1 VTPAVSVRQPARPAP
16 PSPSAGRDHGARLMR
31 LLVCAAVAAPIVAY
45 LWLALHRVGYPFE
58 LDWMEGGSVELT
70 ARVAAGH
77 SIYATPSLGFVGWTY
92 PPLYYWITAGVAK
105 LIGIGFL
112 PLRLV
117 SLTASLVSMAT
128 LAWIV
133 IRETGNRIAGLVAAG
148 LFAATFRISGAWFD
162 TGRVDSLFLALTLL
176 TVAWGRW
183 ARGVHGGVGLGMLA
197 FLACFT
203 KQTAL
208 LALLPALVFVAVTRR
223 RVGVPALLTLLG
235 LVVASTAVLDA
246 ATHGWYGYYVFSEL
260 AHQPWARQVWLGFW
274 RDDILHR
281 QWPLLILLLAGA
293 VTLTWH
299 ARRPPALSAPPAYYA
314 AAAAGLIIS
323 AWISRLHTGGY
334 ENVLMPAYAAIALL
348 AGLTYAGLIDGPHGR
363 VALPLLGV
371 ALGVQLG
378 LLVYPIGAQIPTAAD
393 RAVGAQLIARLRAL
407 PGPVI
412 VIRHPWYA
420 TQAGKGTFAQAEA
433 IDDVLRSASTRG
445 ARALRASLRD
455 ALDTDNVQAVVL
467 DGPWD
472 ARLLEP
478 ELTRDFRLQTK
489 PITTSRL
496 YPLTDVRTAP
506 TLLYLRIGRARQ
518 TRPREKT
525 HRAGIAP
532 VTEKDRGRQR
542 LGKTWPSDRPRH
554 SIARRLA

>member
-1 VTPAVSVRQPARPAP
+1 VTLAVSVRSAGRPAP
-16 PSPSAGRDHGARLMR
+16 PPPSAGRHHGSLPMR
-31 LLVCAAVAAPIVAY
+31 LLVCAAVAAPIAAY
-45 LWLALHRVGYPFE
+45 LWVALHRVGYPYE

-92 PPLYYWITAGVAK
+92 PPLYYWITAAVAK
-105 LIGIGFL
+105 LIGAGFL

-176 TVAWGRW
+176 TVGWGRW
-183 ARGVHGGVGLGMLA
+183 ARGVPGGVALGMLA

-208 LALLPALVFVAVTRR
+208 LALLPALVLIAVTRR
-223 RVGVPALLTLLG
+223 RVGIPALLTLLG
-235 LVVASTAVLDA
+235 LVVASTAVLDV
-246 ATHGWYGYYVFSEL
+246 ATQGWYRYYVFSEL

-274 RDDILHR
+274 RDDIVQR

-299 ARRPPALSAPPAYYA
+299 ARRPPALSAPPMYYA
-314 AAAAGLIIS
+314 AAAAGLIVS

-334 ENVLMPAYAAIALL
+334 ANVLMPAYAAIALL
-348 AGLTYAGLIDGPHGR
+348 AGLTYAALIDGRHGR

-371 ALGVQLG
+371 TLGVQLG
-378 LLVYPIGAQIPTAAD
+378 LLVYPISAQIPTAAD
-393 RAVGAQLIARLRAL
+393 RAAGAQLIARLRAL

-412 VIRHPWYA
+412 VIRHPWY
-420 TQAGKGTFAQAEA
+420 TTLAGKGTFAQAEA

-455 ALDTDNVQAVVL
+455 ALDNDNVQAVVL

-489 PITTSRL
+489 SITTSRL

-506 TLLYLRIGRARQ
+506 TLLYLRARRARR
-518 TRPREKT
+518 TRPEEKT
-525 HRAGIAP
+525 HRAIGG
-532 VTEKDRGRQR
+532 T
-542 LGKTWPSDRPRH
+542 
-554 SIARRLA
+554 

>member
-1 VTPAVSVRQPARPAP
+1 MTPSVSVRPAARPAS
-16 PSPSAGRDHGARLMR
+16 PSPSAGRQPGALLMR
-31 LLVCAAVAAPIVAY
+31 LLVCAAVAAPIAAY
-45 LWLALHRVGYPFE
+45 LWVALHRVGYPFE

-92 PPLYYWITAGVAK
+92 PPLYYWIAAAVAK
-105 LIGIGFL
+105 LIGVGFL

-162 TGRVDSLFLALTLL
+162 TGRVDSMFLALTLL

-183 ARGVHGGVGLGMLA
+183 ARGVRGGVALGMLA

-223 RVGVPALLTLLG
+223 RVGIPALLTLLG
-235 LVVASTAVLDA
+235 LALASTTVLDA

-274 RDDILHR
+274 RNDILHR
-281 QWPLLILLLAGA
+281 QWPLAILLLARA
-293 VTLTWH
+293 VTLSWH
-299 ARRPPALSAPPAYYA
+299 ARRPPALSSPTMYYA
-314 AAAAGLIIS
+314 AAAAGLIVS
-323 AWISRLHTGGY
+323 AWVSRLHTGGY
-334 ENVLMPAYAAIALL
+334 ANVLMPAYAAIALL
-348 AGLTYAGLIDGPHGR
+348 AGLTYAGLIDGR
-363 VALPLLGV
+363 MALPLLGV
-371 ALGVQLG
+371 MLGLQLG
-378 LLVYPIGAQIPTAAD
+378 LLVYPISAQIPTAAD
-393 RAVGAQLIARLRAL
+393 RAAGVQLIARLRAL

-420 TQAGKGTFAQAEA
+420 TLAGKGTSAQAEA

-455 ALDTDNVQAVVL
+455 ALDTDNVHAVVL

-478 ELTRDFRLQTK
+478 ELTRDFRLETK
-489 PITTSRL
+489 QITTARL

-506 TLLYLRIGRARQ
+506 TLLYLRVGPARQ
-518 TRPREKT
+518 TRPEDKT
-525 HRAGIAP
+525 HRG
-532 VTEKDRGRQR
+532 TG
-542 LGKTWPSDRPRH
+542 GK
-554 SIARRLA
+554 

>member
-1 VTPAVSVRQPARPAP
+1 MTPPVPVRPAARPAP
-16 PSPSAGRDHGARLMR
+16 LSPSAARHHSSLLIR
-31 LLVCAAVAAPIVAY
+31 LLVCAALAAPIAAY
-45 LWLALHRVGYPFE
+45 LWVALHRIGYPFE
-58 LDWMEGGSVELT
+58 LDWMEGGSVELA
-70 ARVAAGH
+70 ARVVAGH
-77 SIYATPSLGFVGWTY
+77 SLYATPSLGFVGWTY
-92 PPLYYWITAGVAK
+92 PPLYYWISAGVAK
-105 LIGIGFL
+105 LIGVGFL

-117 SLTASLVSMAT
+117 SLMASLVSMAT

-133 IRETGNRIAGLVAAG
+133 VRETGNRMAGLVTAG

-176 TVAWGRW
+176 TVGWGRW
-183 ARGVHGGVGLGMLA
+183 ARGLRAGVALGMLA

-208 LALLPALVFVAVTRR
+208 LALLPVLVLLAFTRR
-223 RVGVPALLTLLG
+223 RVGIPALLTLLG
-235 LVVASTAVLDA
+235 LVLASTAVLDA

-281 QWPLLILLLAGA
+281 QWPLLILVLAEA
-293 VTLTWH
+293 VTLTWQ
-299 ARRPPALSAPPAYYA
+299 ARRLPALSGPPMYYA
-314 AAAAGLIIS
+314 VAAAGLIVS
-323 AWISRLHTGGY
+323 AWVSRLHTGGY

-348 AGLTYAGLIDGPHGR
+348 AGLTSAGLIDGRHGR

-371 ALGVQLG
+371 TLSLQLG
-378 LLVYPIGAQIPTAAD
+378 LLVYPISAQIPTAAD
-393 RAVGAQLIARLRAL
+393 RTAGAQLIARLRAL

-420 TQAGKGTFAQAEA
+420 TLAGKGTSAQAEA

-455 ALDTDNVQAVVL
+455 ALDTDDVQAVVL
-467 DGPWD
+467 DGAWD
-472 ARLLEP
+472 THFLEP
-478 ELTRDFRLQTK
+478 ELNRDFRLQTN

-506 TLLYLRIGRARQ
+506 TLLYLRVRPARQ
-518 TRPREKT
+518 TRSEEKT
-525 HRAGIAP
+525 HRATGGAGL
-532 VTEKDRGRQR
+532 TQGMS
-542 LGKTWPSDRPRH
+542 TS
-554 SIARRLA
+554 